1 MNGTVN
7 DDTQKTCVFCNSAI
21 ADYMIESPQTGLLVC
36 NRCAETIA
44 EVVENMNLAEAD
56 ELEEI
61 LEDMEDDMWFD
72 WDDEDEPE
80 ECTALDA
87 GQDAIERKELL
98 PRDIVDHL
106 DKSIIGQERAKKAI
120 ATAIYQH
127 ERRVALGE
135 AAKFQKNN
143 ILLFGPSGCGKTMI
157 AKKTAELLDV
167 PFVSADATAM
177 TATGYV
183 GENVEHMLARLL
195 VAAGYDVK
203 KAERGV
209 IFIDEIDKL
218 AKKGNAGSCRDVG
231 GEEVQNALLK
241 LLEGSEVT
249 VEYVANG
256 IKQETTINTKNIL
269 FICAG
274 AFAGLTAQEKKRKKM
289 GFCSSDE
296 GGIQS
301 ESLVTQLADY
311 GMIPELLGRIPV
323 VAELKCLNEN
333 DIVRI
338 MKESEASILK
348 EYEAMFDMEGIQ
360 LVVEDDAIRE
370 IARIAEERQIGAR
383 GLRAVF
389 EEMMQEIM
397 FALPEAR
404 GKLQSCIIT
413 KNTVY
418 SGVPELIAI

>member
-1 MNGTVN
+1 MAQVGIVMGS
-7 DDTQKTCVFCNSAI
+7 DS
-21 ADYMIESPQTGLLVC
+21 
-36 NRCAETIA
+36 
-44 EVVENMNLAEAD
+44 
-56 ELEEI
+56 
-61 LEDMEDDMWFD
+61 DMPVM
-72 WDDEDEPE
+72 
-80 ECTALDA
+80 
-87 GQDAIERKELL
+87 
-98 PRDIVDHL
+98 
-106 DKSIIGQERAKKAI
+106 AKA
-120 ATAIYQH
+120 
-127 ERRVALGE
+127 
-135 AAKFQKNN
+135 
-143 ILLFGPSGCGKTMI
+143 
-157 AKKTAELLDV
+157 AELLDV
-167 PFVSADATAM
+167 PFASADATAM
-177 TATGYV
+177 TAAGYV

-195 VAAGYDVK
+195 IAAGYDVSR
-203 KAERGV
+203 AESGI

-218 AKKGNAGSCRDVG
+218 AKKGNGGSGRDVG

-249 VEYVANG
+249 VDYVING
-256 IKQETTINTKNIL
+256 MKHETTINTKNIL

-274 AFAGLTAQEKKRKKM
+274 AFAGLTAQEKKQQKM
-289 GFCSSDE
+289 GFCTSNNDCT
-296 GGIQS
+296 QKK
-301 ESLVTQLADY
+301 SLVTQLADY

-348 EYEAMFDMEGIQ
+348 EYEAMFEMEGIK

-404 GKLQSCIIT
+404 GKIQSCIVT
-413 KNTVY
+413 QNTVY
-418 SGVPELIAI
+418 SGVPELIAT